1 MNNTIKNVRIYYR
14 VANINDI
21 SDEFT
26 RHIDLEIL
34 SDIYDK
40 ITTPY
45 FHHNIEYFYSIPE
58 VKTICNL
65 LENTESLRGYTFLT
79 HSITAISSLD

>member
-1 MNNTIKNVRIYYR
+1 MGNLKNVRIYYK
-14 VANINDI
+14 VVNINDI

-26 RHIDLEIL
+26 NHIDLEIL

-40 ITTPY
+40 IIIAF
-45 FHHNIEYFYSIPE
+45 FHYDIENFYSIAE

-65 LENTESLRGYTFLT
+65 IENKESLRGYTFLRY
-79 HSITAISSLD
+79 SITAISSLV

>member
-1 MNNTIKNVRIYYR
+1 MRKLKNVRIYYR
-14 VANINDI
+14 VANINDV

-26 RHIDLEIL
+26 MHMDLEIL

-40 ITTPY
+40 IITAF
-45 FHHNIEYFYSIPE
+45 FHYDVEYFYSISE

-79 HSITAISSLD
+79 YSISAISSLD

>member
-1 MNNTIKNVRIYYR
+1 MEKLKNVRIYYR

-26 RHIDLEIL
+26 NHIDLEIL

-40 ITTPY
+40 ITTA
-45 FHHNIEYFYSIPE
+45 FSRHDIEYFYSIPE

-79 HSITAISSLD
+79 YSIRAISSLD

>member
-1 MNNTIKNVRIYYR
+1 MKNVRIYYK
-14 VANINDI
+14 VASINDI
-21 SDEFT
+21 SDEFM

-40 ITTPY
+40 IITAF
-45 FHHNIEYFYSIPE
+45 FHYDIEYFFSIPE
-58 VKTICNL
+58 VKTICDL

-79 HSITAISSLD
+79 YSITAISIID

>member
-1 MNNTIKNVRIYYR
+1 MKNVRIYYR

-21 SDEFT
+21 SDKFT

-40 ITTPY
+40 IITA
-45 FHHNIEYFYSIPE
+45 FFSSWHNIFLFYTGSKNIMQ
-58 VKTICNL
+58 
-65 LENTESLRGYTFLT
+65 
-79 HSITAISSLD
+79 ITGKH

>member
-1 MNNTIKNVRIYYR
+1 MRNLKNVRIYYR

-21 SDEFT
+21 SDKFT

-40 ITTPY
+40 IITAF
-45 FHHNIEYFYSIPE
+45 FHHGITYFYSIPE
-58 VKTICNL
+58 VRRLCKL
-65 LENTESLRGYTFLT
+65 LENTENLRGYMFLMY
-79 HSITAISSLD
+79 SISDISNLD